1 MPAMFKNHDD
11 EYFVYKDAEL
21 VKERGNQYVVM
32 GANHTVLGVHPIE
45 SIAEMTTDPLNI
57 EEHTPPI

>member
-11 EYFVYKDAEL
+11 EYFVYNDAKE

-32 GANHTVLGVHPIE
+32 DAYGSVLGIHQFE
-45 SIAEMTTDPLNI
+45 SIAEMTTDPLVIKEN
-57 EEHTPPI
+57 TPPI